1 MELISRNELKE
12 KLDRKDS
19 FKLVMVLGEWAYR
32 AKHIPGSLN
41 VFAPELAKDMLDPE
55 DDIIIYCSDENCPRQ
70 QVCLYD
76 IDERRIPE
84 NATLRR
90 WHRRLG
96 GGRISNGR
104 RDGKVRGGPM

>member
-55 DDIIIYCSDENCPRQ
+55 DDIIIYCSDENCPASKYAYMI
-70 QVCLYD
+70 LT
-76 IDERRIPE
+76 
-84 NATLRR
+84 N
-90 WHRRLG
+90 G
-96 GGRISNGR
+96 GFQ
-104 RDGKVRGGPM
+104 KVRRYAGGIADWEEAGYPMEGAMVK